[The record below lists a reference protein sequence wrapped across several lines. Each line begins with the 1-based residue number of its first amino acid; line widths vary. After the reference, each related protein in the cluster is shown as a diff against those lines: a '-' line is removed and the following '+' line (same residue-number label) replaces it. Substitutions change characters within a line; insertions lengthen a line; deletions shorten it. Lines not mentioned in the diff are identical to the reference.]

1 MINIDNAQA
10 LNAFWNSFGVPAYDE
25 NTVPDNAPYP
35 RITYDVVC
43 GTFGNA
49 VTSSAQIW
57 DYSKSWANVESIK
70 QAIKLDLLGGG
81 HTQMTDDGGIWITPG
96 SPFMQRVA
104 GENDMIR
111 RILINIDV
119 ECIQ

>member
-1 MINIDNAQA
+1 LDNAQA
-10 LNAFWNSFGVPAYDE
+10 LHAFWSSFGVPAYDE
-25 NTVPDNAPYP
+25 NTVPDKAPYP

-43 GTFGNA
+43 GTFGNT

-57 DYSKSWANVESIK
+57 DYSKSWATVESIK
-70 QAIKLDLLGGG
+70 HEIKLALSGGG
-81 HTQMTDDGGIWITPG
+81 CTKMTDDGGIWITPG

-119 ECIQ
+119 ECMQ